1 MKKKLLSVMA
11 AALVVGLALAAGSG
25 YSPFSPDMSAV
36 AANLEDDGEIGVAIP
51 IDGEGDGEGDDEG
64 SSTASEVEYVTLK
77 SWNFRDATA
86 FPVDTRILRSTLT
99 IEYDTIPSGIKL
111 YKSTDAMWDGLVFEP
126 AKDDNAQAWWVR
138 SRNASQY
145 GLAAVNQT
153 RYFGIIDVHEGYKVT
168 IESHAAMPL
177 ADSTMVSEIVQN
189 ASTACGQGVSYT
201 YTIAKDGTF
210 ALYNAGVYMYQ
221 IIVEAPVLTRYVSND
236 WNFRDATVYP
246 KDTRVAVA
254 SLTIEYDT
262 IPSGVMLYKSTDAKW
277 DGLAF
282 QPAKND
288 GTQSWWVRDQKAN
301 ENEKY
306 GLGCINV
313 TRYFAVTDLKA
324 GSKVTVE
331 SVSAMPLADS
341 TMVSNIEQNATTT
354 CGYGVSYTYTM
365 AKDGMLAFS
374 NNWVYMY
381 RIFVEKP
388 VNYYETE
395 TKDFHD
401 VSVYPEDTRV
411 LRATLTIEYD
421 TVPTGQMLYKST
433 DSIWDGL
440 AFEPATKDDNP
451 SWWVRN
457 RTSKGKPAQY
467 GLAQVN
473 DKRYVAVIDLKAGEQ
488 VTVEAHAAMPLAD
501 STMVSDIKQNA
512 TPAYGYGVSYTYT
525 MAKNGML
532 AFYNDNVYIYSIS
545 TVRYGG
551 QDEGV
556 AQPTITADGADYAAK
571 LITMEATDGATIT
584 YTLDGGEEQTY
595 SAPFYLS
602 KSALIA
608 ATAEL
613 NGVKSDAAYLDVTA
627 GAVSAPTVT
636 VINVNNLERTVVIA
650 SATAPAYLT
659 INGDSVANND
669 TVKINTTT
677 DYSVVAVYPD
687 ANVGN
692 ILSDTTTASIEA
704 GVMVNCAGVTY
715 AKAVDPD
722 SLTAAQNE
730 EAMLYYFVLKADQS
744 STLCTPTVKIQY
756 TLTPLGGVASEPVIA
771 NPGDTVKN
779 IPASTKLAA
788 VAMAEGYANSAETH
802 LWVKK
807 PAELTPVWEID
818 FDTLAMTTLTSGNNF
833 TCTTTTEAFANS
845 SYTFYRIAY
854 DAAGNMTNENFGI
867 GAGSISSL
875 LRYVSSSVHGYY
887 SMCGGTRQIA
897 FNNILAKQVIKVN
910 AHNGQSE
917 STSVSANE
925 NVTLDAA
932 SSSDRD
938 YVFTATG
945 SGVATVYLPR
955 YWYIHKV
962 GVYNSSEVTSDPTIK
977 VAKCNGTRRWV
988 GMSSITE
995 HSDIYYRIMS
1005 EKYDSSQYIA
1015 SYDTVKVAPTET
1027 ADGYTRIDTIYA
1039 TKVDT
1044 SLVGGD
1050 YTLYTEPF
1058 EITENTTIQA
1068 YANCMDVLSDVVTTT
1083 IEMDGQEI
1091 KLNRP
1096 VITWA
1101 GKTAT
1106 FMASVDNSDVLS
1118 APACDLYYTPAGGVE
1133 TKVEDEFEI
1142 DPTQYGWMK
1151 VVAKA
1156 EGYVDSEPA
1165 WRYADARESYAEP
1178 YLSLYEA
1185 SDTIPANIASMGDVE
1200 IKAGLVL
1207 DSLPATTFKPTGS
1220 IYFHVA
1226 TNENYANLVSPI
1238 AINNADVESG
1248 KAAVMDGRGNVLTR
1262 NDGYTLYNLV
1272 AGTSGAPAQ
1281 GSFEKNALVSE
1292 ALLATD
1298 TLVRVGN
1305 ITAGGNFLVKVNPAL
1320 AGLDLIFKTKA
1331 ASTFPIAQ
1339 STFTQPV
1346 SGWKLIANKR
1356 PVVVTTDFT
1365 VYVLNADGTAFVK
1378 SNTVAPYQTAIAL
1391 DSATT
1396 AATASIVLVGH
1407 TWSFNNWSEE
1417 TVKNLMAGAF
1427 ENSASVSPEAGWSD
1441 VEKVKSTAPSDL
1453 SKNSCFWQVKAGE
1466 KTLTANGVE
1475 IAELK
1480 GLEFTNTADR
1490 SLAIAVNYPATSLGT
1505 YYGPQYLWLGSK
1517 NVAYFTIKNVKC
1529 GTNITIG
1536 IESHKP
1542 AEDRGV
1548 KLSVGTTELTD
1559 PDGNAVAAPKT
1570 YEKQTWAVPAGEGVV
1585 DVVVTNTNGC
1595 HLYFIDAEIGEAG
1608 GGESSIETI
1617 NVEEG
1622 ANSVYDLQG
1631 RKVQNVTNGQI
1642 FIINGRPAIVR

>member
-11 AALVVGLALAAGSG
+11 AALVVGLAVAAGSG

-36 AANLEDDGEIGVAIP
+36 AANLEDDGDIAVAIP
-51 IDGEGDGEGDDEG
+51 IGGEAGEEEG
-64 SSTASEVEYVTLK
+64 GSTASEVEYVTLK
-77 SWNFRDATA
+77 SWNFQDESAFPKDTHVLKSTLTIEYDSIPSGIKLYKSTDAMWDGLVFEPTKDDKTQTWWVRDNRSKKVAQYGLAAVNQTRYFGIIDVHEGYKVTIEASSAMPLADSTMVSEIADNATPAFGQGVSKTYTIAQDGTLALYNAGVYMYQIIVEAPVLTRYVANDWNFRDATA

-111 YKSTDAMWDGLVFEP
+111 YKSTDAMWDGLAFEP
-126 AKDDNAQAWWVR
+126 TKDDNTYSWWVR
-138 SRNASQY
+138 NRRTDQY
-145 GLAAVNQT
+145 GLAAINQT
-153 RYFGIIDVHEGYKVT
+153 RYF
-168 IESHAAMPL
+168 
-177 ADSTMVSEIVQN
+177 
-189 ASTACGQGVSYT
+189 
-201 YTIAKDGTF
+201 
-210 ALYNAGVYMYQ
+210 
-221 IIVEAPVLTRYVSND
+221 
-236 WNFRDATVYP
+236 
-246 KDTRVAVA
+246 AV
-254 SLTIEYDT
+254 I
-262 IPSGVMLYKSTDAKW
+262 
-277 DGLAF
+277 
-282 QPAKND
+282 
-288 GTQSWWVRDQKAN
+288 
-301 ENEKY
+301 
-306 GLGCINV
+306 
-313 TRYFAVTDLKA
+313 DLKA
-324 GSKVTVE
+324 GAKVTVE
-331 SVSAMPLADS
+331 SNAAMPLADS
-341 TMVSNIEQNATTT
+341 TMVSNIEQNASTT
-354 CGYGVSYTYTM
+354 CGQGVGYTYTI
-365 AKDGMLAFS
+365 AKDGMLAFY
-374 NNWVYMY
+374 NAGVYMY

-395 TKDFHD
+395 TKDFRD
-401 VSVYPEDTRV
+401 ATQFAVDTRV
-411 LRATLTIEYD
+411 LKASLTIEYD
-421 TVPTGQMLYKST
+421 TVPSGLKLYKST
-433 DSIWDGL
+433 DALWDGL
-440 AFEPATKDDNP
+440 AFEPTKDDKSS

-457 RTSKGKPAQY
+457 RRTDQY
-467 GLAQVN
+467 GLAAINQT
-473 DKRYVAVIDLKAGEQ
+473 RYFAVIDLKAGEQ
-488 VTVEAHAAMPLAD
+488 VIVESNAAMPLAD
-501 STMVSDIKQNA
+501 STMVSSIEQNA
-512 TPAYGYGVSYTYT
+512 STACGQGVGYTYT
-525 MAKNGML
+525 MAKSGML
-532 AFYNDNVYIYSIS
+532 AFYNAGVYMYRIT

-636 VINVNNLERTVVIA
+636 VINVNDLERTVVIA

-669 TVKINTTT
+669 TVKINATT

-756 TLTPLGGVASEPVIA
+756 TLTPLGGVASEPVIV

-779 IPASTKLAA
+779 IPASTKIAA

-807 PAELTPVWEID
+807 PAELTPVWEVD
-818 FDTLAMTTLTSGNNF
+818 FDSLAQATL
-833 TCTTTTEAFANS
+833 EAKGAYTFSFSNVAFSNSANS
-845 SYTFYRIAY
+845 FYSFIY
-854 DAAGNMTNENFGI
+854 DAAGNNANENLGF
-867 GAGSISSL
+867 GAGSLNAL
-875 LRYVSSSVHGYY
+875 LRNQPNGNATLFGFY
-887 SMCGGTRQIA
+887 SMCGGTRQVA
-897 FNNILAKQVIKVN
+897 FNNVLAKQVIKFN
-910 AHNGQSE
+910 AHNGGSE
-917 STSVSANE
+917 STAVAE
-925 NVTLDAA
+925 GDNVTLDAA

-945 SGVATVYLPR
+945 SGVATIKLPR
-955 YWYIHKV
+955 YWYIHQV

-995 HSDIYYRIMS
+995 HSDIYYRIMT

-1015 SYDTVKVAPTET
+1015 RYDTVHVAPTET
-1027 ADGYTRIDTIYA
+1027 SDGYNRIDTVYA

-1058 EITENTTIQA
+1058 EITETTTIQA

-1106 FMASVDNSDVLS
+1106 FTASVDNSDVLS

-1133 TKVEDEFEI
+1133 TKVEGEFEI

-1185 SDTIPANIASMGDVE
+1185 SDTIPANIASVGDVE

-1238 AINNADVESG
+1238 AISNADVESG

-1262 NDGYTLYNLV
+1262 NDGYTLYNIV

-1339 STFTQPV
+1339 SVFTQPAT
-1346 SGWKLIANKR
+1346 GWKLIANKR
-1356 PVVVTTDFT
+1356 PEVVTTDFT

-1466 KTLTANGVE
+1466 KALTANGVE

-1542 AEDRGV
+1542 AEGRGV

-1559 PDGNAVAAPKT
+1559 PDGNAVAVPKT

-1595 HLYFIDAEIGEAG
+1595 HIYFIDAEIGEAG
-1608 GGESSIETI
+1608 GGESSIENV

-1622 ANSVYDLQG
+1622 VNSVYDLQG

>member
-1 MKKKLLSVMA
+1 MVSSIEQNA
-11 AALVVGLALAAGSG
+11 TTTCGQGVGYTYTVAKDGMLAFYNAGV
-25 YSPFSPDMSAV
+25 YMYRIF
-36 AANLEDDGEIGVAIP
+36 
-51 IDGEGDGEGDDEG
+51 
-64 SSTASEVEYVTLK
+64 VEKPVNYYETETK
-77 SWNFRDATA
+77 DFRDATQFA
-86 FPVDTRILRSTLT
+86 VDTRVAVASLT

-126 AKDDNAQAWWVR
+126 AKNDGTQAWWL
-138 SRNASQY
+138 RNRRTDQY
-145 GLAAVNQT
+145 GLAAINQT
-153 RYFGIIDVHEGYKVT
+153 RYFAVIDLKAGAKVT
-168 IESHAAMPL
+168 VESNAAMPL
-177 ADSTMVSEIVQN
+177 ADSTMVSSIEQN
-189 ASTACGQGVSYT
+189 ASTACGQGVGYT
-201 YTIAKDGTF
+201 YTMAKSGMLAF
-210 ALYNAGVYMYQ
+210 YNAGVYMY
-221 IIVEAPVLTRYVSND
+221 
-236 WNFRDATVYP
+236 
-246 KDTRVAVA
+246 
-254 SLTIEYDT
+254 
-262 IPSGVMLYKSTDAKW
+262 
-277 DGLAF
+277 
-282 QPAKND
+282 
-288 GTQSWWVRDQKAN
+288 
-301 ENEKY
+301 
-306 GLGCINV
+306 
-313 TRYFAVTDLKA
+313 
-324 GSKVTVE
+324 
-331 SVSAMPLADS
+331 
-341 TMVSNIEQNATTT
+341 
-354 CGYGVSYTYTM
+354 
-365 AKDGMLAFS
+365 
-374 NNWVYMY
+374 
-381 RIFVEKP
+381 RI
-388 VNYYETE
+388 T
-395 TKDFHD
+395 
-401 VSVYPEDTRV
+401 
-411 LRATLTIEYD
+411 
-421 TVPTGQMLYKST
+421 
-433 DSIWDGL
+433 
-440 AFEPATKDDNP
+440 
-451 SWWVRN
+451 
-457 RTSKGKPAQY
+457 
-467 GLAQVN
+467 
-473 DKRYVAVIDLKAGEQ
+473 
-488 VTVEAHAAMPLAD
+488 
-501 STMVSDIKQNA
+501 
-512 TPAYGYGVSYTYT
+512 
-525 MAKNGML
+525 
-532 AFYNDNVYIYSIS
+532 

-571 LITMEATDGATIT
+571 LITLKADDGATIT

-613 NGVKSDAAYLDVTA
+613 DGVKSDAAYLDVTA

-636 VINVNNLERTVVIA
+636 VVNVNDLERTVVIA

-669 TVKINTTT
+669 TVKINATT
-677 DYSVVAVYPD
+677 DYSVVAIYPD

-744 STLCTPTVKIQY
+744 STLCTPSVKIQY
-756 TLTPLGGVASEPVIA
+756 TLTPLGGVESEPVIA

-779 IPASTKLAA
+779 IPASTKIAA

-802 LWVKK
+802 IWVKK

-818 FDTLAMTTLTSGNNF
+818 FDTLAMTSLTVGNNF
-833 TCTTTTEAFANS
+833 TCAATTEAFANS
-845 SYTFYRIAY
+845 SYTFYRITY
-854 DAAGNMTNENFGI
+854 DAAGSMTNENFGI

-875 LRYVSSSVHGYY
+875 LRYVNSSTHGFY
-887 SMCGGTRQIA
+887 SMCSGTRQIA

-917 STSVSANE
+917 STTVSANV
-925 NVTLDAA
+925 NVALDAA

-945 SGVATVYLPR
+945 TGVATVYLPR

-995 HSDIYYRIMS
+995 HADIYYRIVT

-1015 SYDTVKVAPTET
+1015 RYDTLVIPATET
-1027 ADGYTRIDTIYA
+1027 TEAGTYIDTVYA

-1050 YTLYTEPF
+1050 YTLFTEPF
-1058 EITENTTIQA
+1058 EITENTTVQA

-1091 KLNRP
+1091 QLARP

-1106 FMASVDNSDVLS
+1106 FTASVDNSEVLS

-1133 TKVEDEFEI
+1133 TKVEGEFEI
-1142 DPTQYGWMK
+1142 DPAQYGWMK

-1165 WRYADARESYAEP
+1165 WRYADAREAYVEP

-1185 SDTIPANIASMGDVE
+1185 SDTIPANIASVGDVE

-1207 DSLPATTFKPTGS
+1207 DSIPAATFKPKGS
-1220 IYFHVA
+1220 FYFHVA

-1238 AINNADVESG
+1238 AISNADVESG
-1248 KAAVMDGRGNVLTR
+1248 KAAVMDGRGNTLTR
-1262 NDGYTLYNLV
+1262 NDGYTIYNMV

-1281 GSFEKNALVSE
+1281 GTFAKNELVSQ

-1298 TLVRVGN
+1298 TLVRAGN
-1305 ITAGGNFLVKVNPAL
+1305 ITAAGNFLVKVNPAL

-1339 STFTQPV
+1339 STFTQPAAG
-1346 SGWKLIANKR
+1346 SWKLIANKR
-1356 PVVVTTDFT
+1356 PEVITTDFS
-1365 VYVLNADGTAFVK
+1365 VFVLNADGTAFVK

-1407 TWSFNNWSEE
+1407 TWSFNNWSQE
-1417 TVKNLMAGAF
+1417 TVNNLMAGAF
-1427 ENSASVSPEAGWSD
+1427 ENSASVTPAAGWSD
-1441 VEKVKSTAPSDL
+1441 VENATGTAPSDI
-1453 SKNSCFWQVKAGE
+1453 SKNSCFWQVTGGE
-1466 KTLTANGVE
+1466 STLTANGVE

-1480 GLEFTNTADR
+1480 GLEFTNTNTR
-1490 SLAIAVNYPATSLGT
+1490 SLAIAVNYPATTLGT

-1536 IESHKP
+1536 VESHKP
-1542 AEDRGV
+1542 SVARGI
-1548 KLSVGTTELTD
+1548 KLSVDGTELTA
-1559 PDGNAVAAPKT
+1559 PDGSTVAAPKT
-1570 YEKQTWAVPAGEGVV
+1570 FEKQTWAVPAGEGVV

-1595 HLYFIDAEIGEAG
+1595 HLYFIDAEIGQAG
-1608 GGESSIETI
+1608 GDESSIENV

-1622 ANSVYDLQG
+1622 LNSVYDLQG